1 MRYKWRIVIENK
13 EIIREQLVKVTH
25 DSYIDSHIRIQNSY
39 KRLKILFLLANYQEN
54 GQIMWYLLISQGK
67 KSGLSKI
74 TTLAHS
80 RDTWKDMTMDLIED
94 LLKS

>member
-13 EIIREQLVKVTH
+13 GITREQLVKVTH

-54 GQIMWYLLISQGK
+54 GPIMWYLLISQAK

-74 TTLAHS
+74 TTLAHC
-80 RDTWKDMTMDLIED
+80 
-94 LLKS
+94 